1 MLNRA
6 KLTNFRQ
13 HRDLD
18 VTFKGGMTAILG
30 HNEAGKS
37 TLLEGAAYA
46 ILGVSALRESLED
59 VVTWGE
65 PVGSLKVELLPLIID
80 GVEYN
85 VKRSKSGA
93 EVVYDGG
100 RVTGQNEVTKFLC
113 DKLGIEAKSAA
124 KLILSNQGEI
134 RGALAAGAKATTDL
148 IERLAEF
155 DQIDRLIENMQ
166 ENLSLGSATTLETQL
181 AKVEEDL
188 VAAKAAA
195 VKPDFDKLNSDVD
208 AAKAAHQQARE
219 ALAALD
225 DEHTV
230 ATTKVDQARA
240 AQSKFEQAQA
250 NLENATLRLSQ
261 FSMTLESAQ
270 AAANNV
276 KVWEKTE
283 AQVDQ
288 EIANLEQADLH
299 IKAYGRVVKLLQA
312 PDEVVEGYSFTGLQA
327 YIADLAHAEKL
338 AQTSLAS
345 TGSSLYLAKSALTS
359 GTCSWCGQDFSH
371 LPEVAEKNA
380 KAQAEV
386 DRLTA
391 VEQVVKAKLK
401 TLEEDLA
408 EAHEVV
414 RLSQPR
420 ISALQSNPQYLE
432 RVGETLPPTL
442 KWIGPDLD
450 SLGDP
455 DTALDAAR
463 RLRSE
468 MRATISA
475 EAAAKTRY
483 ETLLAQRPGLEEALA
498 NAKVQVE
505 ATELRPNLDEALARR
520 DEVLAKRRP
529 LELQAS
535 NQQTVARDAEY
546 ALRDAERTFTQ
557 ATQKVEHLEEA
568 VIALKHQLK
577 TLAFNNAL
585 LKRVRQCRPAIADKL
600 WSIVLSSVSSYF
612 SELRGKKSRVTKDAD
627 GFKVDGHATEGLS
640 GSTLDILGLAIRVAL
655 VRTFLPNAP
664 FLVLDEPCA
673 AMDATRTEAT
683 LGFVVACGFKQVLL
697 VTHED
702 TSESV
707 ADHIIQL

>member
-1 MLNRA
+1 MLNRI
-6 KLTNFRQ
+6 KLTNFRK
-13 HRDLD
+13 HTSTEMPLLD
-18 VTFKGGMTAILG
+18 GLMVLRGL
-30 HNEAGKS
+30 NEAGKS
-37 TLLEGAAYA
+37 TLLEG
-46 ILGVSALRESLED
+46 ILYVLGGVKFLRSPLEEA
-59 VVTWGE
+59 VTWGE
-65 PVGSLKVELLPLIID
+65 PVSSLKAELDLTID
-80 GVEYN
+80 GVQYHA
-85 VKRSKSGA
+85 KRSKSGA
-93 EVVYDGG
+93 EVTYDGG
-100 RVTGQNEVTKFLC
+100 RVTGQSEVTSFLFG
-113 DKLGIEAKSAA
+113 KMGVEAAAAA
-124 KLILSNQGEI
+124 KLMLSNQNEI
-134 RGALAAGAKATTDL
+134 RGALEAGPKATTEL

-155 DQIDRLIENMQ
+155 DQIDLLIERMQ
-166 ENLSLGSATTLETQL
+166 ERLTLGSATTLETQL
-181 AKVEEDL
+181 TRAEEDL
-188 VAAKAAA
+188 VLAQAAA

-208 AAKAAHQQARE
+208 TARAAHQQAYN
-219 ALAALD
+219 ALATLD
-225 DEHTV
+225 SDHTV
-230 ATTKVDQARA
+230 ATTKVDEARA
-240 AQSKFEQAQA
+240 AQNKFEQAQA

-312 PDEVVEGYSFTGLQA
+312 PDEVVEGYSFEGLQA
-327 YIADLAHAEKL
+327 YIADLAQAEKL

-408 EAHEVV
+408 EANEIV
-414 RLSQPR
+414 RLSTPR
-420 ISALQSNPQYLE
+420 ISALLSNPQYLE

-498 NAKVQVE
+498 NAKAQVE
-505 ATELRPNLDEALARR
+505 ATAARPNLDEALARR

-529 LELQAS
+529 LEALAS
-535 NQQTVARDAEY
+535 NQQAVARDAEY
-546 ALRDAERTFTQ
+546 TLRDAERTFTQ
-557 ATQKVEHLEEA
+557 AIEKVEHLEES
-568 VIALKHQLK
+568 VLALRHQLK
-577 TLAFNNAL
+577 TLAFNNTL

-600 WSIVLSSVSSYF
+600 WTIVLNSVSSYF
-612 SELRGKKSRVTKDAD
+612 SEMRGAKSRVTKDTD
-627 GFKVDGHATEGLS
+627 GFKVDDHSVTGLS

-683 LGFVVACGFKQVLL
+683 LGFVVSCGFKQVLL

-707 ADHIIQL
+707 ADHLIQL

>member
-1 MLNRA
+1 MLNRI
-6 KLTNFRQ
+6 KLTNFRK
-13 HRDLD
+13 HTNTEMPLLNGLMVLRGL
-18 VTFKGGMTAILG
+18 
-30 HNEAGKS
+30 NEAGKS
-37 TLLEGAAYA
+37 TLLEG
-46 ILGVSALRESLED
+46 ILYVLGGVKFLRSPLEEA
-59 VVTWGE
+59 VTWGE
-65 PVGSLKVELLPLIID
+65 PVNSLKAELDLTID
-80 GVEYN
+80 GVEYTA
-85 VKRSKSGA
+85 KRGKSGA
-93 EVVYDGG
+93 EVVYEGG
-100 RVTGQNEVTKFLC
+100 RVTGQNEVTSFLC
-113 DKLGIEAKSAA
+113 GKMGVDASAAA
-124 KLILSNQGEI
+124 KLMLANQNEI
-134 RGALAAGAKATTDL
+134 RGALEAGPKATTEL

-155 DQIDRLIENMQ
+155 DQIDLLIERMQ
-166 ENLSLGSATTLETQL
+166 ERLTLGSATTVETQL
-181 AKVEEDL
+181 AKAEEDL
-188 VAAKAAA
+188 VAAQAAA

-225 DEHTV
+225 DEHTL
-230 ATTKVDQARA
+230 ATTKVDQART

-261 FSMTLESAQ
+261 FNMTLESARV
-270 AAANNV
+270 AANNV

-299 IKAYGRVVKLLQA
+299 TKVYNRVKSMLQA
-312 PDEVVEGYSFTGLQA
+312 PAETVEGYSFTGLQA
-327 YIADLAHAEKL
+327 YIADLVHAEKL

-345 TGSSLYLAKSALTS
+345 TGSSLYMAKSALTS

-391 VEQVVKAKLK
+391 VEQDVKAKLK
-401 TLEEDLA
+401 TLEAELA
-408 EAHEVV
+408 EANEVIL
-414 RLSQPR
+414 LSMPR
-420 ISALQSNPQYLE
+420 IAALEANPGYVE
-432 RVGETLPPTL
+432 RVGDTLPPTL
-442 KWIGPDLD
+442 KWIGPDIG

-483 ETLLAQRPGLEEALA
+483 ETLLAQRPGLEETLA
-498 NAKVQVE
+498 NAKAQVE
-505 ATELRPNLDEALARR
+505 TAELRPNLEEALARR

-529 LELQAS
+529 LEVQAS
-535 NQQTVARDAEY
+535 NAQTAARDAEY
-546 ALRDAERTFTQ
+546 ALRDAERTFAQ
-557 ATQKVEHLEEA
+557 AVQKVEHLEEA
-568 VIALKHQLK
+568 VASLKHQLK

-600 WSIVLSSVSSYF
+600 WTIVLSAVSSYF
-612 SELRGKKSRVTKDAD
+612 SEMRGFKSRVTKDAD
-627 GFKVDGHATEGLS
+627 GFKVDDHSVTGLS

-683 LGFVVACGFKQVLL
+683 LGFVVSCGFKQVLL

-707 ADHIIQL
+707 ADHLIQL